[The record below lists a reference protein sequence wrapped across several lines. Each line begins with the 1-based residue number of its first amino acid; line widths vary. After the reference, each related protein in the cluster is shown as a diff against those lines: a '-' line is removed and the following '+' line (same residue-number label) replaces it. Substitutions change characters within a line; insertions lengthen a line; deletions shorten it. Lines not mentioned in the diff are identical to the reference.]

1 MNRRIDSLRFSG
13 FTLVEMSV
21 IIIMVGLIVG
31 AIVVGKELVTSAT
44 MRRTASQIKEVQTA
58 VTLFRERYQAMP
70 GDFAKASK
78 YWSAESAEDG
88 DGNGKIDGGYEG
100 SNGNEHSSTSYEC
113 YNVWHHLRLSDLFPT
128 SAGAVTS
135 NVGTSAVA
143 PRAAVDNS
151 YITMHFDVGLNTAD
165 KHANY
170 LMITRVPNCM
180 RRAGLAALL
189 LGTAPVVYNN
199 DSPAYNLLAW
209 LISDAMAA
217 KGDPPADVDSGSNV
231 GILPANA
238 AALDQKIDDGLPFSG
253 TIRSA
258 LGTLSST
265 SKICATDNATQY
277 NTSLEKFV
285 CGVWVSFD
293 TQRN

>member
-1 MNRRIDSLRFSG
+1 MNRRINSSYVSG
-13 FTLVEMSV
+13 FTLIEMSV

-31 AIVVGKELVTSAT
+31 AIVIGKDLVNSAI

-70 GDFAKASK
+70 GDFSKATK
-78 YWSAESAEDG
+78 YWSMESAEDG

-100 SNGNEHSSTSYEC
+100 SNGNEHSTTSYEC
-113 YNVWHHLRLSDLFPT
+113 YNAWHHLRLSDLFPT
-128 SAGAVTS
+128 NATAVTS
-135 NVGTSAVA
+135 NVGTAAVA
-143 PRAAVDNS
+143 AKAAVDNS
-151 YITMHFDVGLNTAD
+151 YITMHFDVGLNAAD
-165 KHANY
+165 KHMNY
-170 LMITRVPNCM
+170 LMITRLPNCM
-180 RRAGLAALL
+180 RRAGLQAIL
-189 LGTAPVVYNN
+189 LGTAPVVYN
-199 DSPAYNLLAW
+199 DAPTYNLLAW
-209 LISDAMAA
+209 LISDAMA
-217 KGDPPADVDSGSNV
+217 KSDPPADVDAGSSTA

-258 LGTLSST
+258 LGTLSSS
-265 SKICATDNATQY
+265 SKICATNNATQY

-285 CGVWVSFD
+285 CGVWVSLD